1 MSLLGL
7 ILSVVGLLM
16 FAMYQ
21 FMFVVF
27 AGAGLAN
34 GNNLSKRKIA
44 VLDTCMY
51 LVPSITVLTAGALI
65 YFYTTDSHYL
75 SYKWYLLPLA
85 TSAAYFFFVM
95 KKN

>member
-44 VLDTCMY
+44 VLDACMY

-65 YFYTTDSHYL
+65 YFYTTDSNYL

-85 TSAAYFFFVM
+85 TSATYFFFVM